1 MRRLVCLFIVVAAG
15 CGNITRK
22 ADDGGPRDAPPTT
35 DATDAPKPLIDAG
48 SGARPLDAFVVAPQS
63 REIVSG
69 GATMSGATYS
79 MDVQVG
85 NAIWQAPVAGATYT
99 LEGNASVKP

>member
-1 MRRLVCLFIVVAAG
+1 MLRSFVVLILFATA

-22 ADDGGPRDAPPTT
+22 SNDAGVPIDGQPDALVDAPV
-35 DATDAPKPLIDAG
+35 G
-48 SGARPLDAFVVAPQS
+48 QS

-69 GATMSGATYS
+69 AKHLSGATYQF
-79 MDVQVG
+79 DVEIGHSVSQRKITG
-85 NAIWQAPVAGATYT
+85 PTYT

>member
-1 MRRLVCLFIVVAAG
+1 MLRSLLVLIVCATA

-22 ADDGGPRDAPPTT
+22 SDDGGVPKDGPPDGKPPIDAMADAPV
-35 DATDAPKPLIDAG
+35 G
-48 SGARPLDAFVVAPQS
+48 QS

-69 GATMSGATYS
+69 AKHLSGPTYKFDVEIGHSVSQRKITGATYK
-79 MDVQVG
+79 
-85 NAIWQAPVAGATYT
+85 

>member
-1 MRRLVCLFIVVAAG
+1 MLRSLMMIFLATA

-22 ADDGGPRDAPPTT
+22 ADDGGVTPKDGGIDAMVDAPV
-35 DATDAPKPLIDAG
+35 G
-48 SGARPLDAFVVAPQS
+48 QS

-69 GATMSGATYS
+69 AKHMSGATYQL
-79 MDVQVG
+79 DVEVG
-85 NAIWQAPVAGATYT
+85 HPVSQRKITGATYT